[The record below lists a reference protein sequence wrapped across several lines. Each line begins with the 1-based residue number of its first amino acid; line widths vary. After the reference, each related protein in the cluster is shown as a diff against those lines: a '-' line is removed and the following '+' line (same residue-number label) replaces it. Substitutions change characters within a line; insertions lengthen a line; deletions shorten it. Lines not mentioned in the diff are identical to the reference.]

1 MVCKKSPIY
10 FILFCDKISVP
21 AIFSNHRKR
30 YLCFYN
36 PSPPFLNTTKLGDF
50 TVRLGESDQCCPKSN
65 STHFRRPTVK
75 QMLQLPAVQKE
86 VKRRQRQ
93 LAREEMWSG
102 LVALF
107 TPIIFLAVWAWNNL
121 CLLPVAAL
129 RRFWVDTDNKTPPN
143 SIHQPND
150 DSFKV
155 TNSLRMLASR
165 FQLTIR

>member
-1 MVCKKSPIY
+1 MPFKLVFMAGPKPMQTEFGIH
-10 FILFCDKISVP
+10 
-21 AIFSNHRKR
+21 HRLESYVSR
-30 YLCFYN
+30 FY
-36 PSPPFLNTTKLGDF
+36 
-50 TVRLGESDQCCPKSN
+50 PKSN
-65 STHFRRPTVK
+65 SKYFRRPTVK

-121 CLLPVAAL
+121 CLQPVAAL

-165 FQLTIR
+165 FQLTIVVACYCHLSAV

>member
-1 MVCKKSPIY
+1 
-10 FILFCDKISVP
+10 
-21 AIFSNHRKR
+21 
-30 YLCFYN
+30 
-36 PSPPFLNTTKLGDF
+36 
-50 TVRLGESDQCCPKSN
+50 
-65 STHFRRPTVK
+65 
-75 QMLQLPAVQKE
+75 MLQLPAVQKE

-155 TNSLRMLASR
+155 INAHFQIPTYDSSMLLPFERSLNFGSLKSIPLQTY
-165 FQLTIR
+165 FSQSIRKVYYDCVSESSNARGVFD